1 MCMRCAGENSLMPD
15 AGRVQGFLYVLD
27 SHGDTRDGWPKQM
40 AQIEAQVAVGDV
52 DGDGRLELVAADSH
66 GNLAVFTPE
75 AEEVWEVHLGSPI
88 LQVWLILH
96 HSHRLLS
103 FAALAARQ

>member
-1 MCMRCAGENSLMPD
+1 MP
-15 AGRVQGFLYVLD
+15 AAARVQGFLYVLD
-27 SHGDTRDGWPKQM
+27 CQGETRDGWPKQM

-66 GNLAVFTPE
+66 GNLAVFTPD

-88 LQVWLILH
+88 MQVTV
-96 HSHRLLS
+96 
-103 FAALAARQ
+103 ALPTLRFCRT

>member
-1 MCMRCAGENSLMPD
+1 MHSAGVNGLMPD

-66 GNLAVFTPE
+66 GNLAVFTLE

-88 LQVWLILH
+88 LQVWPII
-96 HSHRLLS
+96 
-103 FAALAARQ
+103 